1 MRDLRFF
8 MNSFDSLV
16 VSSGGL
22 ALIQYKTHVFERGNK
37 KEFRIP
43 IHGSHYF
50 LCESRISIFS

>member
-1 MRDLRFF
+1 

-22 ALIQYKTHVFERGNK
+22 ALIQYKTHVFSKTERGNK